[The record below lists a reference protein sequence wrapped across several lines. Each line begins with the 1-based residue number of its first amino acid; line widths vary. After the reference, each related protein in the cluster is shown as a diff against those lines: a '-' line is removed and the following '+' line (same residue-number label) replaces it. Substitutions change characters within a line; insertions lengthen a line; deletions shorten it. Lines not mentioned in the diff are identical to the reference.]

1 MNWADR
7 GSQKQ
12 VVHGIDFA
20 ILKGNKKGQNIK
32 RKLIRNIEQKK
43 EIRESDD
50 TSSYILVCIKTF
62 Y

>member
-1 MNWADR
+1 MNWADT

-12 VVHGIDFA
+12 VVNCIDFA

-32 RKLIRNIEQKK
+32 RLIRNIEQKEK
-43 EIRESDD
+43 IRESDD